1 MFMDN
6 LRLAMHNLLHRQLRS
21 WLTILGIVIG
31 VASVV
36 ALLSISSGMQR
47 SVKEQFETI
56 GYNTIIL
63 APSSEED
70 QGLQDAQGGMGA
82 LRWMF
87 AGNEEPAEVDLSIL
101 DKLPQVETYG
111 QTRVN
116 TGMVTSAQMQGTGFL
131 RITGLSDK
139 VTEKFANYFQ
149 GFTLAQGRNF
159 APGDE
164 DVIIL
169 GELVAA
175 DLGVRVGDPVKI
187 ETTDFEVIGI
197 LTSVESNA
205 GMLSFRGLDT
215 GLFVPIKALESLYG
229 EENTITQALIKVT
242 DGTDVAKA
250 SQAIKDLFS
259 QLGTPVATV
268 TAEEI
273 SQQVMGVISGIQMVL
288 TAIAAIALVVG
299 AIGVMNT
306 MYTSVL
312 ERTHDIGIM
321 KAVGAKDSHVLR
333 LFLMESGLLGIVGGA
348 VGVLIGVGVS
358 SVASMMLGGAF
369 TMGGAAGA
377 GAVGGMTFSPYFSP
391 WLIIG
396 TLVLSF
402 AVGAFAGALPA
413 RRAAKLKPVEALRY
427 E

>member
-6 LRLAMHNLLHRQLRS
+6 LRLATHNLLHRQLRS
-21 WLTILGIVIG
+21 WLTILGIVVG
-31 VASVV
+31 VAAVV
-36 ALLSISSGMQR
+36 ALLSISGGMQQA
-47 SVKEQFETI
+47 VKEQFETI

-63 APSSEED
+63 APSSEQA
-70 QGLQDAQGGMGA
+70 QGLQGAQGGMGA
-82 LRWMF
+82 LRSMF
-87 AGNEEPAEVDLSIL
+87 AGNQEPAEVDLSVL

-111 QTRVN
+111 VIRVN

-131 RITGLSDK
+131 RITGLSDG

-149 GFTLAQGRNF
+149 GFSIAQGRNF

-169 GELVAA
+169 GDMVAA
-175 DLGVRVGDPVKI
+175 DLGVSVGDTVKI
-187 ETTDFEVIGI
+187 ENTDFEVIGI
-197 LTSVESNA
+197 LAPVEANG

-215 GLFVPIKALESLYG
+215 GLFVPIKALENLYG
-229 EENTITQALIKVT
+229 GEDRITQALIKVT

-250 SQAIKDLFS
+250 SQAIKDLFT
-259 QLGTPVATV
+259 QLGTPVATI

-273 SQQVMGVISGIQMVL
+273 SQQIMGVMRGIQMVL
-288 TAIAAIALVVG
+288 TAIAAISLVVG
-299 AIGVMNT
+299 VIGVMNT

-312 ERTHDIGIM
+312 ERTRDIGIM
-321 KAVGAKDSHVLR
+321 KAVGAKDRHVLS
-333 LFLMESGLLGIVGGA
+333 LFLMESGLLGILGGA
-348 VGVLIGVGVS
+348 IGVLIGVGV
-358 SVASMMLGGAF
+358 ASAAGGMLAGAF
-369 TMGGAAGA
+369 TMGGAGAA
-377 GAVGGMTFSPYFSP
+377 GAVGGMTFSPSFSP
-391 WLIIG
+391 LLIIG

-402 AVGAFAGALPA
+402 AVGAIAGTLPA